1 MLGYIVSV
9 LIFASFCGVLLVGFY
24 VYTKRTEAKFKKEM
38 AEKVRDVKDEIAKG
52 YESFTN
58 ELCER
63 ALCDMG
69 IDLKSSLNKGV

>member
-38 AEKVRDVKDEIAKG
+38 SEKVREVKDEIAKR
-52 YESFTN
+52 YESLTN